1 MTTIVFNAETQE
13 IACDSR
19 ATGGNGLIVTDKAN
33 KCWDVNGDLWF
44 LAGTVADMEEF
55 VTAEIGDTLEN
66 QLECVA
72 FVIRKDGQFET
83 VYTNEEGRMRVLPL
97 EYTEAIGSGMDWAV
111 AALDLGLDT
120 REAVKYAMTRDC
132 MSGGAVHVYNK
143 DGIVEPD
150 NSIE

>member
-19 ATGGNGLIVTDKAN
+19 ATGGNGLIVTDKAD
-33 KCWDVNGDLWF
+33 KCWEVDGDRWF

-55 VTAEIGDTLEN
+55 VHAEVGNTLEN

-72 FVIRKDGQFET
+72 FVIRADGTFWT
-83 VYTNEEGRMRVLPL
+83 VYTNEEHRVRTLPL
-97 EYTEAIGSGMDWAV
+97 EYTEAIGSGGDWAV
-111 AALDLGLDT
+111 AGIDLGLTT
-120 REAVKYAMTRDC
+120 RAAVEYAMTRDAN
-132 MSGGAVHVYNK
+132 SGGAVHVHGK
-143 DGIVEPD
+143 DGIIEPD